1 MRTTSTKPAPRSQHQ
16 RPTSNAD
23 PLRPRSVIDPIHE
36 RSPSKPF
43 SSTNSI
49 EHHTSR
55 NTDDRPIRS
64 TSSDT
69 PHRTNSHQIPAIGNN
84 DCLGDTDTRGS
95 RLLNRVGLSRDQS
108 IIGLNRF
115 PVVFRCSFRL
125 ILGLKLRHLRLLR
138 TLHNRLRCSY
148 SLPC

>member
-1 MRTTSTKPAPRSQHQ
+1 M
-16 RPTSNAD
+16 
-23 PLRPRSVIDPIHE
+23 IGPIHE

-43 SSTNSI
+43 SSTNAI

-69 PHRTNSHQIPAIGNN
+69 RYRTNSHQIPAIGNN
-84 DCLGDTDTRGS
+84 GCLGDTDACRS
-95 RLLNRVGLSRDQS
+95 RLFNGVRLSRDQS

-115 PVVFRCSFRL
+115 PVVFRRHFRL